1 MGSLSAKEN
10 GNSKSF
16 GEIHR
21 DSNDKCG
28 RILRKVKMKIT
39 FRTGQHSTG
48 KLKIKVT
55 EKSQM
60 AVRVS
65 IHSEFRQ
72 SRMSPYHPFLKR
84 LSPFI

>member
-55 EKSQM
+55 EK
-60 AVRVS
+60 
-65 IHSEFRQ
+65 I
-72 SRMSPYHPFLKR
+72 
-84 LSPFI
+84 